1 MHATAAA
8 HNTAQ
13 ATEEDAAKGG
23 GSFPDVETLPKSSDS
38 AEAGMMCQTCA
49 QGVELIRPQAMSRT
63 RVCISHRC
71 SPQCHSCGEDLNLPA
86 LRVRGELQSKT
97 WGVFSFRAV

>member
-38 AEAGMMCQTCA
+38 AEAGMMCQICA
-49 QGVELIRPQAMSRT
+49 QGVGDDMPTGYEPYLSLHQSPMQPTVSQLWRGFKPP
-63 RVCISHRC
+63 CIAG
-71 SPQCHSCGEDLNLPA
+71 QG
-86 LRVRGELQSKT
+86 
-97 WGVFSFRAV
+97 